1 LFVLGIEAAT
11 PVASV
16 AVATEGKI
24 LSERMINNQRTHSVN
39 LLPMI
44 RDTLIDCGID
54 RQELSGIAVS
64 IGPGSFTGLRIG
76 MSTAKTL
83 AQVLNLP
90 VAGIPTL
97 DVLAYP
103 LSGLAGLIC
112 PVLNA
117 RKSELYAAVYSW
129 ENGCQVCLKPAF
141 AAGAKQLAELLLPYR
156 QQVTFLGDGL
166 PEYKAEISNLLGD
179 LARFAPEC
187 ISFPRG
193 AVVAEIGLA
202 KITAGDSESP
212 MDLLPEYVRKSE
224 AEIKWQER
232 CNSSHGQC

>member
-1 LFVLGIEAAT
+1 MFILGIEAAT

-16 AVATEGKI
+16 AVAAEGKI
-24 LSERMINNQRTHSVN
+24 LAERMVNNQRTHSVN

-44 RDTLIDCGID
+44 RDTLLDCGVNKKD
-54 RQELSGIAVS
+54 LSGIAVS

-83 AQVLNLP
+83 AQVLNLK

-117 RKSELYAAVYSW
+117 RKSELYAALYGW
-129 ENGCQVCLKPAF
+129 DNGQQVCLKPAF
-141 AAGAKQLAELLLPYR
+141 ASGVKQLAELLLSYN

-166 PEYKAEISNLLGD
+166 TEYQSELNSLMGD
-179 LARFAPEC
+179 LARFAPKC
-187 ISFPRG
+187 ASFPRG

-202 KITAGDSESP
+202 RFTAGQCESP
-212 MDLLPEYVRKSE
+212 MHLLPKYVRKSE

-232 CNSSHGQC
+232 CRSGHGQC